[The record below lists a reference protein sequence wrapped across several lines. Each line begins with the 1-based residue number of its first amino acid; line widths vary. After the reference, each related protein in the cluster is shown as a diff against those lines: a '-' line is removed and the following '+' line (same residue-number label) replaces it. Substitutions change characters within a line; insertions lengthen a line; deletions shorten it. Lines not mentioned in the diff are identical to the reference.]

1 VRLRVSGGDVL
12 GGVFLIVI
20 GRSADVEEA
29 IRGGI
34 RNIVSMT

>member
-1 VRLRVSGGDVL
+1 MRLRVSGGDVL
-12 GGVFLIVI
+12 GVLLSVI